1 MGFDTAVS
9 GLRAAST
16 NLSIIG
22 NNVANASTT
31 GFKGSR
37 GDFADIY
44 ATAGIGSDANAIGQ
58 GVALAR
64 VNQSFAQ
71 GNISITENAM
81 DMAIN
86 GDGFF
91 TLSDGGSLLYSR
103 AGAFEIDREGYVVN
117 AQGHRLLSFVT
128 DDAGQATG
136 QTQDLRI
143 DASLIQPSATNRAD
157 MLVNLDSRATPPPVA
172 WGGPYDAFATP
183 PTAPSAD
190 MYNASTAL
198 TVYDS
203 LGNPHVQSLFFVKTA
218 TPNEWE
224 VHTMVD
230 GVTTSGPDTVT
241 FDSSGQLPTASLPL
255 EINIAAWTPLDA
267 LGNPNGATVQALT
280 VDLTN
285 STQFGS
291 DFAVNSAVQDGY
303 TTGQLRSVEVG
314 DSGVVFARF
323 TNGQSRALGQV
334 ALSTFPNPVG
344 LQPLGNTAWAETF
357 ASGQPTLGAP
367 GSSGLGVVQSKALE
381 DSNVNITEQLVD
393 MILAQ
398 RDFQANAQV
407 VQTQDAIAQT
417 VINLR

>member
-31 GFKGSR
+31 GFKASR
-37 GDFADIY
+37 GDFADVY
-44 ATAGIGSDANAIGQ
+44 ATAGTGANANAIGQ

-71 GNISITENAM
+71 GTISFTENSL

-91 TLSDGGSLLYSR
+91 TLNDNGSLLYSR
-103 AGAFEIDREGYVVN
+103 AGAFEVDRDGFVVN
-117 AQGHRLLSFVT
+117 AQGHNLVSFVT
-128 DDAGQATG
+128 DDAGVATG
-136 QTQDLRI
+136 QTENLQI
-143 DASLIQPSATNRAD
+143 DASLIQPSATNQAD
-157 MLVNLDSRATPPPVA
+157 MLFNLDSRATPPAVA
-172 WGGPYDAFATP
+172 WGGPFDAFAAV
-183 PTAPSAD
+183 PTAPSPD

-198 TVYDS
+198 TIYDS
-203 LGNPHVQSLFFVKTA
+203 LGNSHVQSLFFVKTA

-224 VHTMVD
+224 VHTMID

-241 FDSSGQLPTASLPL
+241 FDTSGQIPAASLPL
-255 EINIAAWTPLDA
+255 QINIAAWTPLDDS
-267 LGNPNGATVQALT
+267 GNPNGATVQPLT
-280 VDLTN
+280 VDLSG

-314 DSGVVFARF
+314 DSGIVFARF

-334 ALSTFPNPVG
+334 ALTNFANAG
-344 LQPLGNTAWAETF
+344 ALQPLGNTNWAETF

-367 GSSGLGVVQSKALE
+367 GSSGLGIVQSGALE
-381 DSNVNITEQLVD
+381 DSNVEVTDELVN
-393 MILAQ
+393 MIVAQ

-407 VQTQDAIAQT
+407 IQAEDAITQT

>member
-31 GFKGSR
+31 GFKSSR
-37 GDFADIY
+37 GDFADVY
-44 ATAGIGSDANAIGQ
+44 ATAGIGANANAIGQ

-64 VNQSFAQ
+64 INQSFSQ
-71 GNISITENAM
+71 GTLSVTENSL

-91 TLSDGGSLLYSR
+91 TLNDNGSLLYSR
-103 AGAFEIDREGYVVN
+103 AGAFEVDREGYVVN
-117 AQGHRLLSFVT
+117 AQGHRLVSYVT
-128 DDAGQATG
+128 DDAGLATG
-136 QTQDLRI
+136 QTEDLRI
-143 DASLIQPSATNRAD
+143 DASLIQPSATNRSD
-157 MLVNLDSRATPPPVA
+157 LLVNIDSRVTPPTVA
-172 WGGPYDAFATP
+172 WGGPYDAFAAP
-183 PTAPSAD
+183 PTAPTPD

-203 LGNPHVQSLFFVKTA
+203 LGNSHVQSLFFVKTA
-218 TPNEWE
+218 TPNEWQ
-224 VHTMVD
+224 VHTMID

-241 FDSSGQLPTASLPL
+241 FDDSGQLPAASLPL
-255 EINIAAWTPLDA
+255 QINIAGWTPLDP
-267 LGNPNGATVQALT
+267 LGNPNGAAVQPL
-280 VDLTN
+280 VIDLSS

-303 TTGQLRSVEVG
+303 TTGQLRNVEVG

-334 ALSTFPNPVG
+334 ALTSFPNPLG
-344 LQPLGNTAWAETF
+344 LQPLGNTSWAETF

-367 GSSGLGVVQSKALE
+367 GSSGLGVVQSGALE
-381 DSNVNITEQLVD
+381 DSNVEVTEQLVD
-393 MILAQ
+393 MIVAQ

-407 VQTQDAIAQT
+407 IQTEDAITQT